1 MWALFFLGVYIV
13 CVTLQFCEGKFFIY
27 MTNWGYGLATVT
39 MLISA
44 VQVTRW
50 HCDLQGLRSLVHESG
65 QKARTTLGLKI
76 YWWLYNVS
84 LLMALIISTVYWIF
98 LNGRMSKYTFDHMM
112 HKCNLCNFIT
122 FLCNCVLRQTDAISG
137 NKHHYACAE
146 YDMFADRFYDR
157 CISVATS
164 AYGTH
169 DVYGNRF
176 FYIHLHISLMW
187 RHR

>member
-1 MWALFFLGVYIV
+1 MIATDLITFYSQWQKNDVSKFYLLYRWLWAIFFLVVYIV
-13 CVTLQFCEGKFFIY
+13 CVILQFCEGKFFIY

-50 HCDLQGLRSLVHESG
+50 HCDLQGVRSLVHESG

-98 LNGRMSKYTFDHMM
+98 LNGRMSKYTYYT
-112 HKCNLCNFIT
+112 IT
-122 FLCNCVLRQTDAISG
+122 
-137 NKHHYACAE
+137 
-146 YDMFADRFYDR
+146 
-157 CISVATS
+157 
-164 AYGTH
+164 
-169 DVYGNRF
+169 
-176 FYIHLHISLMW
+176 
-187 RHR
+187 